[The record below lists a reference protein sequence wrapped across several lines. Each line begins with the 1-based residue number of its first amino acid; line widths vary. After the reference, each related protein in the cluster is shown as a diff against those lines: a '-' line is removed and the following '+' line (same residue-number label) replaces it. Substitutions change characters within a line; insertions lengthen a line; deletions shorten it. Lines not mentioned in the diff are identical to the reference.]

1 MEVSLLPDAGR
12 LGKVG
17 KVRAIRAVRA
27 VRAVRVEREIEIA
40 DLTLAASRDEMCRDA
55 EMQM

>member
-17 KVRAIRAVRA
+17 KVRAIRA